1 MNMIQCQKSWLQIYR
16 RSCRV
21 KTNSGTLPS
30 EMDSLLY
37 GLGIKRDVSSFDI
50 STPNRYFL
58 PLHFRITLAFGDSRL
73 LTPTHVM
80 LYFILLPLKVKEYKC
95 SSPYKGNQ
103 KLLYRLQPL

>member
-1 MNMIQCQKSWLQIYR
+1 
-16 RSCRV
+16 
-21 KTNSGTLPS
+21 
-30 EMDSLLY
+30 MDSLLY

-80 LYFILLPLKVKEYKC
+80 LYFILFFLPLKVKEYKC
-95 SSPYKGNQ
+95 SSPIRGGVGKQILGEQLVPNHT
-103 KLLYRLQPL
+103 KSPPKKTRFFVITFL